1 MTSALRLVFLAVP
14 DIAIEAIARTAG
26 YLTRFHRDGREL
38 RAEGKI
44 RGWFLCK
51 RLGCSRLFVGRSV
64 ILEGAHAMHIGTN
77 VRINHAVHIACGT
90 KGMFSI
96 GDNSHIGRQSV
107 VAAGGG
113 VEIGRNCAI
122 SSHVSIFSVSNA
134 PDGLSDV
141 EERPRVQMPVRIGD
155 GVFIGAG
162 AVILPGVTIG
172 PKAVI
177 GAGAVVLRDV
187 EAGAMIGGVPAKPL
201 ASTRKI

>member
-14 DIAIEAIARTAG
+14 DLAIEAVARTAG
-26 YLTRFHRDGREL
+26 YLTRFRQDGREL
-38 RAEGKI
+38 RAEGKV
-44 RGWFLCK
+44 RGWFLGK
-51 RLGCSRLFVGRSV
+51 RLGCSRLFIGRGV
-64 ILEGAHAMHIGTN
+64 ILEGAHAMRFGAN

-90 KGMFSI
+90 EGMFAI

-122 SSHVSIFSVSNA
+122 SSHVSVFSVSNA
-134 PDGLSDV
+134 PDGVSDV
-141 EERPRVQMPVRIGD
+141 ENRPRVQMPVRIGD

-172 PKAVI
+172 PRAVI

-187 EAGAMIGGVPAKPL
+187 EAGSTIGGVPAKRL
-201 ASTRKI
+201 ASTRKG